1 MSTPYLID
9 TNIIIDY
16 LREKAEALTFLE
28 GLNQKALT
36 SSLTVAELYA
46 GVRDGKERQRMEAFL
61 GAFEVVS
68 VTEAMAQQGG
78 LYRRDYGPSH
88 GTDLIDGII
97 AATTQ
102 EKKARLVTLNDRHFP
117 MLSRVLVPYDQ
128 VK

>member
-28 GLNQKALT
+28 GLNQRALI
-36 SSLTVAELYA
+36 SSLTVAELYV
-46 GVRDGKERQRMEAFL
+46 GVRDGQERQRMEAFL
-61 GAFEVVS
+61 GAFEVVPVS
-68 VTEAMAQQGG
+68 EAMAQQGG

-102 EKKARLVTLNDRHFP
+102 EKKARLVTMNDRHFP